1 MQTLLMASN
10 RFAVLINLKMD
21 ILWEVLHISTWKDPE
36 HTNHLIKR

>member
-21 ILWEVLHISTWKDPE
+21 ILWEVLHISTWKDHE

>member
-21 ILWEVLHISTWKDPE
+21 ILWEVLHVSTRKDPE
-36 HTNHLIKR
+36 HTNIT

>member
-1 MQTLLMASN
+1 MQILLMASN